1 MKLATSFTA
10 IFIIG
15 GLAGLG
21 ACTTVDLSQVAIEQ
35 PKVIEKPDHNVV
47 ERSSVSLTNLF
58 RQKGW
63 SKSGPKEMTNMATRV
78 LLGGLEKN
86 EDDAEA
92 RVAVPVSPAQL
103 DADILE
109 ANTQILQTTKAA
121 EVYLTIADDAA
132 DLGTELSLLEK
143 ALLSARDAENK
154 FAQSIGVKPNVKT
167 EQDFALLSG
176 SVDRLKDVTD
186 AYGDRIR
193 AQITA
198 RASASRS

>member
-1 MKLATSFTA
+1 
-10 IFIIG
+10 
-15 GLAGLG
+15 
-21 ACTTVDLSQVAIEQ
+21 
-35 PKVIEKPDHNVV
+35 
-47 ERSSVSLTNLF
+47 
-58 RQKGW
+58 
-63 SKSGPKEMTNMATRV
+63 MTNMATRV